1 MSHYERRLEKDLKQ
15 IRKGV
20 RTLAKQVSTAL
31 KNATDALLSGDED
44 KAYSTVLGDTRI
56 NRVSREI
63 DRLCHAFIAR
73 HLPSA
78 GHLRLISSVLRSN
91 IALERIGD
99 YAVTIS
105 RESQQLSRPPEG
117 TVGRNLASL
126 SREAQQVLNQAV
138 DGFLKDSPETA
149 RATISMLSN
158 LEPSMDGVYDEL
170 LADGS
175 DRSAR
180 EKVALFVAFNL
191 FKRVTDQAKNI
202 CEQTLFAVSGE
213 GKEPRPYRV
222 LFLDRISGA
231 LSRLA
236 AALAGKH
243 YPDVCQCVSAA
254 KMETKLPAKPLK
266 KFMHERGIDGAS
278 IKVTPIEALAH
289 DLPAF
294 DVIISLQGPV
304 RDYMAMIPF
313 HASAFEWKI
322 AAPLE
327 KGNDEEVNERLEEI
341 YRDLMPKLE
350 ELVDTLAGSD
360 F

>member
-20 RTLAKQVSTAL
+20 RILAKQVGTAL
-31 KNATDALLSGDED
+31 KNAIDALLSGDED

-99 YAVTIS
+99 YAVNIS
-105 RESQQLSRPPEG
+105 RESRQLSHPPEG
-117 TVGRNLASL
+117 SVRRNLASL
-126 SREAQQVLNQAV
+126 SSEAQKVLNLAV
-138 DGFLKDSPETA
+138 EGFLNDSPETA

-175 DRSAR
+175 DRTAR
-180 EKVALFVAFNL
+180 EMVALFAAFSL
-191 FKRVTDQAKNI
+191 LKRVTDQAKNI
-202 CEQTLFAVSGE
+202 WEQTLFAVSGE
-213 GKEPRPYRV
+213 SKEPRPYRV
-222 LFLDRISGA
+222 LFLDRSSGA
-231 LSRLA
+231 LSRIA

-243 YPDVCQCVSAA
+243 YPDVCHFTSAA
-254 KMETKLPAKPLK
+254 KMETKLPAKPIK
-266 KFMHERGIDGAS
+266 KFMDEHGIDGS
-278 IKVTPIEALAH
+278 GIEVTPMEALKH

-304 RDYMAMIPF
+304 RDYMTMIPF

-322 AAPLE
+322 TAPLE
-327 KGNDEEVNERLEEI
+327 KGSDEEVNGRLEEI

-350 ELVDTLAGSD
+350 ELANTLAGSD

>member
-15 IRKGV
+15 IRKSV
-20 RTLAKQVSTAL
+20 KSLAKQVGTAL
-31 KNATDALLSGDED
+31 KNAIDSLLSGDED

-56 NRVSREI
+56 NRVSRDI

-117 TVGRNLASL
+117 SVGRNLASL

-138 DGFLKDSPETA
+138 DGFLKDSPEIA

-170 LADGS
+170 LADGNN
-175 DRSAR
+175 RTAR
-180 EKVALFVAFNL
+180 EMVALFVAFSL
-191 FKRVTDQAKNI
+191 LKRVTDQAKNI

-213 GKEPRPYRV
+213 SKEQRPYRV
-222 LFLDRISGA
+222 LFLDRSSGA
-231 LSRLA
+231 LSRIA
-236 AALAGKH
+236 AAMAGKH
-243 YPDVCQCVSAA
+243 YPDICNFVSAA
-254 KMETKLPAKPLK
+254 KMDTKLPAKQIK
-266 KFMHERGIDGAS
+266 KFMDEHGIDGTR
-278 IKVTPIEALAH
+278 IKITPLEGLEH

-304 RDYMAMIPF
+304 RDYMAMVPF

-327 KGNDEEVNERLEEI
+327 KGSDEEVNERLEEI

-350 ELVDTLAGSD
+350 ELITTIAGSD